1 VQIVHAVKNSHY
13 NKTFT
18 VIHILLTAYHTD
30 HRGIC
35 FLHHQADG
43 IGCERR
49 VHSAGER
56 SSHILSIQMDV
67 HLNVW
72 HDETPEPFC

>member
-1 VQIVHAVKNSHY
+1 M
-13 NKTFT
+13 
-18 VIHILLTAYHTD
+18 D
-30 HRGIC
+30 IC

-43 IGCERR
+43 IGYERR

-56 SSHILSIQMDV
+56 SFHILSIQMDV

-72 HDETPEPFC
+72 HDETPELFC